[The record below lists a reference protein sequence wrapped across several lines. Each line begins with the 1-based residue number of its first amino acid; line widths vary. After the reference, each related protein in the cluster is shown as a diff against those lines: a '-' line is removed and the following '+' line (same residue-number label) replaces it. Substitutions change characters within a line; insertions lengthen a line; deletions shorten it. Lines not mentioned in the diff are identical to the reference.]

1 MSSLTIY
8 KTVNPDLIT
17 YNPFPLT
24 DLPENAM
31 GEDLGEYPTLKDAIE
46 TGLRELSKIGEDFPM
61 SIELVDDQETPEN
74 YVVLE
79 DGYKWKV
86 NNLAPEFQTLM
97 RLRDGEYYAK
107 QFLRDVPS
115 IADFAKRSTKIV
127 NYI

>member
-17 YNPFPLT
+17 YNPFPMT
-24 DLPENAM
+24 DLEGNEF

-46 TGLRELSKIGEDFPM
+46 TGLKELASIGEDFPKT
-61 SIELVDDQETPEN
+61 IELVDDEETPEN

-79 DGYKWKV
+79 NGYKWKV

-97 RLRDGEYYAK
+97 RLCDGEYYAK

-115 IADFAKRSTKIV
+115 IAEFAKRSTKIV

>member
-8 KTVNPDLIT
+8 KTVNRDVIT
-17 YNPFPLT
+17 FNPFPMT

-31 GEDLGEYPTLKDAIE
+31 GEDLGEYPSLQSAIE
-46 TGLRELSKIGEDFPM
+46 TGLRELASLGEDFPM
-61 SIELVDDQETPEN
+61 SIELVDDEETPEN

-97 RLRDGEYYAK
+97 RLRDGEYYAM

-115 IADFAKRSTKIV
+115 IAEFAKRSTKVV

>member
-8 KTVNPDLIT
+8 KSVNPDLIT

-46 TGLRELSKIGEDFPM
+46 TGLRELASLGENFPI
-61 SIELVDDQETPEN
+61 SIELVDEQQTPEN
-74 YVVLE
+74 YVVLGN
-79 DGYKWKV
+79 GYKWKV
-86 NNLAPEFQTLM
+86 NNLATEFQTLM

-115 IADFAKRSTKIV
+115 IAQFAKRSTKVV